1 MNNRNQITLDTK
13 ITSDQ
18 HFGHNNIIR
27 FEPCRQTQI
36 MIDGFNSHDSWLLNN
51 WNTQIEKN
59 DNVLH
64 LGDLLFKSRQET
76 LKKLNGKIDLIYGN
90 HEKQGVKTYNLLN
103 YVYRNQVLIYG
114 ENYSKNENDPLLS
127 AAIEEIDG
135 FRILFSHY
143 PVFDNNMYDNQKE
156 KIVKRI
162 NFLEKLYKEY
172 ECDLNIHG
180 HTHSRK
186 SKFKNSFNVSIE
198 ATNFKILTLKEI
210 LQLYY

>member
-143 PVFDNNMYDNQKE
+143 
-156 KIVKRI
+156 
-162 NFLEKLYKEY
+162 
-172 ECDLNIHG
+172 DLNIHG